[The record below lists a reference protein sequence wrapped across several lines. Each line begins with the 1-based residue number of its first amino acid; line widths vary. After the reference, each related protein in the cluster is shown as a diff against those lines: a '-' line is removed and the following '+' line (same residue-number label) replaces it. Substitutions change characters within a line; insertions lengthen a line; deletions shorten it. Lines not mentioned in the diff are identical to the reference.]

1 MSSNEKMFD
10 ALLSEMDDNAQTTPL
25 NGDMSNALESMEKRI
40 NETINARLS
49 DVVKKVNDA
58 LDQKITSAID
68 PNKTT
73 TTETTETTDTTKT
86 ESEEN

>member
-10 ALLSEMDDNAQTTPL
+10 ALLSEMDDNAPTNDP
-25 NGDMSNALESMEKRI
+25 NEKMSNALESMEKRI
-40 NETINARLS
+40 NETLNARLS

-58 LDQKITSAID
+58 IDQKITSAIE
-68 PNKTT
+68 PNRT
-73 TTETTETTDTTKT
+73 TTETTEKTETTKT